1 MSVAKSESTQQANT
15 KAPGSIWVGLLSA
28 FLLGDRRNT
37 LCRLAPIRTR
47 LSQAWYWQF
56 RWPLAYALWREMCS
70 LPYRILATHERRLE
84 RGVYTGSWRTLA
96 DEGRIDHRGSPCRS
110 ADIRSLESLFP
121 WVTLLDVEIFLLG
134 RMVGEACQANTGHSC
149 NKEHAELPRR
159 FTLKKQQDLI
169 LGRAIRTSS
178 AQGQS
183 SPLP

>member
-84 RGVYTGSWRTLA
+84 RGVYTGS
-96 DEGRIDHRGSPCRS
+96 CRS